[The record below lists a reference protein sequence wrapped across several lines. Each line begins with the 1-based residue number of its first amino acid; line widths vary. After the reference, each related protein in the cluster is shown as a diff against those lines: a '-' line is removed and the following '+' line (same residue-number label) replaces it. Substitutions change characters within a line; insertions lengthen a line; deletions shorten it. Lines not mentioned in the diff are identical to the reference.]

1 MKNLDSKYDVLV
13 VGAGILG
20 AFVSRELSKY
30 DLKVGLIEA
39 HNDVGN
45 GCSGANSAIIHSGYD
60 PAPGTLKA
68 KFNALANP
76 MWDEIADELDIDFT
90 RKGSLTVALYDEQVP
105 LLKEL
110 IERSNKNGIPTKLLT
125 PEEVKELE
133 PNISPKVKAALYA
146 PTAGI
151 IDPFNAVVNVIENA
165 VDNGVELLLNNKVL
179 SIKKENDYFI
189 VGTNKNEF
197 KTNIVINCA
206 GVHSDQIAAMIEPI
220 DWKTTPRRGEYFV
233 LDHFLDGFVNH
244 TIFPMPSEKGK
255 GILITPTTSNNYLL
269 GPSSELID
277 DYDDVSTDKPTLD
290 KVKAQILDMV
300 PSVPL
305 NKVIRVFSGNRPT
318 TTRHDF
324 IIEYAKTDNHFINVA
339 GIESPGFVCAPAI
352 AEYVVKEL
360 VNKVCSLIENKN
372 YNPRI
377 RKHIRLN
384 KMGHEEKVEYIKNN
398 PDFGRIICNCE
409 RVSLGEIKDALSRN
423 AAPTTVKGIKKRC
436 RAGFGLCQGGFCQSK
451 VVEILADY
459 YNISPLDVLY
469 DDEGS
474 NILLKKIKEGK

>member
-1 MKNLDSKYDVLV
+1 MKNLDSNYDVLV
-13 VGAGILG
+13 VGAGIVG

-30 DLKVGLIEA
+30 ELKVGLIEA

-60 PAPGTLKA
+60 PNPGTLKA

-76 MWDEIADELDIDFT
+76 MWDQIADELDIDFT
-90 RKGSLTVALYDEQVP
+90 RKGSLTVALYDEQLPVLEELAKRAKENGVP
-105 LLKEL
+105 A
-110 IERSNKNGIPTKLLT
+110 RLLT
-125 PEEVKELE
+125 ADEIKEME
-133 PNISPKVKAALYA
+133 PNISPKAKRALYA
-146 PTAGI
+146 PTAGL
-151 IDPFNAVVNVIENA
+151 IDPFCAVVNTIENA
-165 VDNGVELLLNNKVL
+165 VDNGVELLLKNKVL

-189 VGTNKNEF
+189 VKTDKNEY
-197 KTNIVINCA
+197 KTKLVINCA
-206 GVHSDQIAAMIEPI
+206 GVHSDEIANMIEPI

-233 LDHFLDGFVNH
+233 LDHFMDGFVNH

-290 KVKAQILDMV
+290 VVKAQVLDMV
-300 PSVPL
+300 PGIPF

-324 IIEYAKTDNHFINVA
+324 IIEYAKSDKHFINVA

-352 AEYVVKEL
+352 AKYVVEEL
-360 VNKVCSLIENKN
+360 VRNVHSLEENKN

-377 RKHIRLN
+377 RKHIKVN
-384 KMGHEEKVEYIKNN
+384 KMSYEE
-398 PDFGRIICNCE
+398 
-409 RVSLGEIKDALSRN
+409 
-423 AAPTTVKGIKKRC
+423 TV
-436 RAGFGLCQGGFCQSK
+436 
-451 VVEILADY
+451 
-459 YNISPLDVLY
+459 
-469 DDEGS
+469 
-474 NILLKKIKEGK
+474 

>member
-1 MKNLDSKYDVLV
+1 MKNLDSNYDVLV
-13 VGAGILG
+13 VGAGIVG

-30 DLKVGLIEA
+30 DVKIGLIEA

-60 PAPGTLKA
+60 PNPGTLKA
-68 KFNALANP
+68 KFNALGNP
-76 MWDEIADELDIDFT
+76 MWDQIADELDIDFT
-90 RKGSLTVALYDEQVP
+90 RKGSLTVALYSEQLP
-105 LLKEL
+105 LLADL
-110 IERSNKNGIPTKLLT
+110 VQRSKKNGVPVRLLNAD
-125 PEEVKELE
+125 EVKEME
-133 PNISPKVKAALYA
+133 PNISPKIKAALYA

-151 IDPFNAVVNVIENA
+151 IDPFCAVVNTIENA
-165 VDNGVELLLNNKVL
+165 VDNGVELLLNNKVI

-189 VGTNKNEF
+189 VKTDKNEY
-197 KTNIVINCA
+197 KTKLVINCA
-206 GVHSDQIAAMIEPI
+206 GVHSDEIANMIEPI

-233 LDHFLDGFVNH
+233 LDHFMDGFVNH

-255 GILITPTTSNNYLL
+255 GILVTPTTSNNYLL
-269 GPSSELID
+269 GPSSEVID

-290 KVKAQILDMV
+290 NVKAQVLDMV
-300 PSVPL
+300 PGIPL

-352 AEYVVKEL
+352 ARYVVEDL
-360 VNKVCSLIENKN
+360 VRNVYYLTENKN

-377 RKHIRLN
+377 KKHIRVN
-384 KMGHEEKVEYIKNN
+384 KMTYEERVEFIKKN
-398 PDFGRIICNCE
+398 PEYGRIICNCE
-409 RVSLGEIKDALSRN
+409 KVSLGEIKDVLSRN

-459 YNISPLDVLY
+459 YNVSPLEVLY

-474 NILLKKIKEGK
+474 NILLNKIKEGK